1 MKALEKCLENDLKP
15 DDPYIQRNLRKKK
28 GKMVDQDDIE
38 LQLVENE
45 TSINSAVPLRNQ
57 NENEFELN

>member
-1 MKALEKCLENDLKP
+1 
-15 DDPYIQRNLRKKK
+15 
-28 GKMVDQDDIE
+28 MVDQDDIE